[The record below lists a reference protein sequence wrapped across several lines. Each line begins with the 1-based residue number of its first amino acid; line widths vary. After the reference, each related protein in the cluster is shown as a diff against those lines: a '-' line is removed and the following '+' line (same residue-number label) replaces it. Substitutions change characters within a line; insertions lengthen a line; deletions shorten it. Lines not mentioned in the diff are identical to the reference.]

1 MTYIN
6 ISQNELKILLCF
18 MPLKDCGTPLNKAG
32 FQLNMGTWL
41 QLVDCIYLQDTLNS
55 QKQKLYNMF

>member
-1 MTYIN
+1 
-6 ISQNELKILLCF
+6 

-55 QKQKLYNMF
+55 QKQKLYNMFQLVNITSYEQLQVA